1 MARNNRIFYAT
12 QAVALKPQNSDGTQL
27 LTTGAGSSDGWYY
40 PRGVQSAGITTN
52 FTLEQVFQ
60 LGQIELYENV
70 EDVPEVEVSI
80 NKVIDGTAPLY
91 LMCMGGS
98 AGIAGAKN
106 QELAAVANNRVNFRL
121 GIYPDTNSAATG
133 TPSVFVDCSG
143 MYLSSVSYTIPVDG
157 NATEDVTLVGNNKY
171 WNSGNILGAATSFF
185 SSDADAGNMTAP
197 AIGRR
202 YKFNSSLSVIPTGA
216 GGGIPVP
223 EGRSKP
229 FLQSV
234 TVSTDLGREAINE
247 LGSMAPYYRYVT
259 FPVEVTSEFEIVASS
274 GDLVEAK
281 DFDGQVGCDVVYKN
295 LQDKTVK
302 VVMCGSGIND
312 ALIVDL
318 GSKNKLTSV
327 NYSGGDAG
335 GDNATITY
343 SYQTFNKF
351 VVDASGTFSGT
362 EGYVDIA
369 AGDAIIGD

>member
-12 QAVALKPQNSDGTQL
+12 QAIALKPQNDS
-27 LTTGAGSSDGWYY
+27 GSSQYSTWYY

-60 LGQIELYENV
+60 LGQLELYENV
-70 EDVPEVEVSI
+70 EDVPEVEVTI

-98 AGIAGAKN
+98 NGIDGAKDKP
-106 QELAAVANNRVNFRL
+106 LASVVNNRVNFRL
-121 GIYPDTNSAATG
+121 GVFSDTNSAATG
-133 TPSVFVDCSG
+133 TPAAWVDCSG

-171 WNSGNILGAATSFF
+171 WNSGNLYSQNSTATSFF
-185 SSDADAGNMTAP
+185 SAGTNPGTMTAP

-202 YKFNSSLSVIPTGA
+202 YKFNSAESVIPTGA
-216 GGGIPVP
+216 GGGIPIP

-229 FLQSV
+229 YLQSV
-234 TVSTDLGREAINE
+234 TVSMDLGREAINE
-247 LGSMAPYYRYVT
+247 LGSMAPYFRYVT
-259 FPVEVTSEFEIVASS
+259 FPVEVTSEFEIIASS
-274 GDLVEAK
+274 GDLVEAN
-281 DFDGQVGCDVVYKN
+281 DFTSSTSACDTVYKN
-295 LQDKTVK
+295 LSDKPVYI
-302 VVMCGSGIND
+302 VICGSGND
-312 ALIVDL
+312 SKLSLDL

-327 NYSGGDAG
+327 NYTGGEAG

-351 VVDASGTFSGT
+351 VVNGSGSFVSSAFVDTTDDASI
-362 EGYVDIA
+362 V
-369 AGDAIIGD
+369 GD